1 VSVLHLSGFAVDV
14 MTQPQQQLPSLGV
27 VEPPSGGGGTETT
40 ASNLPI
46 HPSVVEESRSLR
58 NGHASSAPWQQH
70 QQYAL
75 EGVSSSSAT
84 ETSQQQAAAAG
95 ISYQPHDA
103 PGLSGE
109 LSSAAGPEGL
119 PAIPASMR
127 LVRAVSLPVP
137 SHNHNNKALS
147 SVSAAYPGAAGAAAT
162 SRNDPSETSFHSI
175 DRTSAAAAAAVAG
188 PAVAVPCGGGESS
201 PRSSSESS
209 IEAAASAGAQAPIV
223 SAATASSLPGAA
235 GPSHPLPASGEA
247 SGIDAEPDVPTT
259 GAATAVDGAGVQ
271 VVQRKGRFTLL
282 KPSAQAPAAGS
293 TAAPAAPAPESP
305 LASAG
310 DSVPAAG
317 GATTSQ
323 VPPLEDAGHAAV
335 EPHVAKEPANVTK
348 RKGRFTLTQETSAA
362 PLTIVVDRAPGP
374 PPSAMH
380 HPPGHP
386 DRERAS
392 SAASAAVSS
401 ISASI
406 AAAEH
411 GPVAPAST
419 AAEAAPA
426 HATAPAATAP
436 FTAAASSSLASNSS
450 VRTVKKMGR
459 FVVSSV
465 SGIDPQTSSSSA
477 ASATA
482 APASASQLG
491 HHAVPSASD
500 TVASATAPPAQPQDP
515 INYPPSVISDSGVPI
530 HPGSTTGAPVAQ
542 SGGHGIPREVVT
554 VVDPSLA
561 QSGHQ
566 PLPPPALP
574 ISSQPVLYALVPAN
588 VQLPS
593 QPGIASGSGHSA
605 QSSSAAPGSHADNL
619 GPAPIR
625 PVLSSGNLAAA
636 HLAAVRQDAY
646 VHAHPA
652 TSARILARESESVP
666 APAADTDVPRPKEVP
681 TASASQPPP
690 SASGPTARNHNARGY
705 TGRQGVGKMFHY
717 LDQLRLEATDAERTI
732 KNLQTDVRLLVRSSY
747 LRANNSDVV
756 QPNSSLTRVLNI
768 NHYRRKRIRSSRPQP
783 ETRKG
788 S

>member
-1 VSVLHLSGFAVDV
+1 MS
-14 MTQPQQQLPSLGV
+14 QPQQPLPSPGV
-27 VEPPSGGGGTETT
+27 VEPPSGAGGTETT
-40 ASNLPI
+40 PSNLPI
-46 HPSVVEESRSLR
+46 HMSLVDESRSLR
-58 NGHASSAPWQQH
+58 NGHASSAPRH
-70 QQYAL
+70 QQSAV

-84 ETSQQQAAAAG
+84 ETSQQQAAAG
-95 ISYQPHDA
+95 
-103 PGLSGE
+103 
-109 LSSAAGPEGL
+109 AAGVSYHHQHHHHDDAASASSSGL

-137 SHNHNNKALS
+137 SHNFTNKALS
-147 SVSAAYPGAAGAAAT
+147 SVSAAYPGAAGAAEA

-175 DRTSAAAAAAVAG
+175 HGTSVAAAG

-201 PRSSSESS
+201 PRTSSESS
-209 IEAAASAGAQAPIV
+209 IEAAVGAQAPI
-223 SAATASSLPGAA
+223 AGASSLPASVGGAGA
-235 GPSHPLPASGEA
+235 SQPLQASG
-247 SGIDAEPDVPTT
+247 DARDVPST
-259 GAATAVDGAGVQ
+259 GAAPAVDGAGVQ

-293 TAAPAAPAPESP
+293 AAAPPAPESP
-305 LASAG
+305 PAPTGESVSAAVG
-310 DSVPAAG
+310 AIAA
-317 GATTSQ
+317 Q
-323 VPPLEDAGHAAV
+323 LPPLEDAGQAAV
-335 EPHVAKEPANVTK
+335 EQHAAKEPANVTK

-374 PPSAMH
+374 PPSATH
-380 HPPGHP
+380 QPLSHP

-392 SAASAAVSS
+392 SEASAAMSS

-426 HATAPAATAP
+426 PSATATGTPAAFT
-436 FTAAASSSLASNSS
+436 TAASPSLASNSS

-465 SGIDPQTSSSSA
+465 SGFDPQTASSSA

-482 APASASQLG
+482 APASASKLG
-491 HHAVPSASD
+491 HHTVPSASD
-500 TVASATAPPAQPQDP
+500 TVASATATSAPPAQPQDP
-515 INYPPSVISDSGVPI
+515 SNYPPSVISDSGVPI
-530 HPGSTTGAPVAQ
+530 HAGSTAGAPVAQ

-566 PLPPPALP
+566 PPALP

-593 QPGIASGSGHSA
+593 QPVIASGSGHSA
-605 QSSSAAPGSHADNL
+605 QSSSAAPASHADNL

-646 VHAHPA
+646 VHANPA
-652 TSARILARESESVP
+652 TSARVLARESESVP
-666 APAADTDVPRPKEVP
+666 APAADTDVPRPKEVL

-690 SASGPTARNHNARGY
+690 SASGPTARNHNAGGY

-732 KNLQTDVRLLVRSSY
+732 KNLQTDVRLLVRSAY

-756 QPNSSLTRVLNI
+756 QPNSSLTHVLYI
-768 NHYRRKRIRSSRPQP
+768 NHNRRKRIRSSRPRP